1 MRAPRRRKALQA
13 RAVAPPERATCVTGR
28 SNKGEAARPCA
39 SLTPPHVQA
48 AARSALE
55 THRQLARA
63 LRELAEEQEEG
74 SQAEAQALAAARRA
88 GEAHSS
94 LEAAV
99 RGAAARARRNADERA
114 RGALWGGLDKG
125 KGDKGKDDASGAGAG
140 DEDAKAAAAEA
151 TESLRRTRALME
163 EELAQGRATLAA
175 LTASTSTLT
184 EAKGEFEGQAGLLT
198 AGRRLLEWLR
208 RANSSDRLMNLL
220 AFGFFL
226 CCAAHVVA
234 RRMGLWRLGR
244 YVARK
249 AAPVMGEDVR
259 DAAAAIIGGEDDLL
273 LDAAETA
280 LQHTSVGAEASE
292 AAAECKADGAGD
304 RKGTLAC
311 DTSAQASVGQVSPEL
326 AAELGVDG
334 VDGGGGMHTEL

>member
-1 MRAPRRRKALQA
+1 M
-13 RAVAPPERATCVTGR
+13 
-28 SNKGEAARPCA
+28 
-39 SLTPPHVQA
+39 
-48 AARSALE
+48 
-55 THRQLARA
+55 
-63 LRELAEEQEEG
+63 
-74 SQAEAQALAAARRA
+74 
-88 GEAHSS
+88 
-94 LEAAV
+94 

-125 KGDKGKDDASGAGAG
+125 KGDASGAGAG